1 MQSSVGTLIFFC
13 KAIRS
18 SRGFNRRIHDS
29 ICGCFKL
36 HYHIRLSVESKV
48 TLRFG
53 LFLKSFNEITYFP
66 KTDKCEL
73 SILDF
78 FNDSAGSID
87 LGCGAYFQGRLFF
100 LPWHNIGR
108 IRIL

>member
-36 HYHIRLSVESKV
+36 HYYIRLSVESKV

-78 FNDSAGSID
+78 FNDSAESID
-87 LGCGAYFQGRLFF
+87 LGCGAYFQGR
-100 LPWHNIGR
+100 
-108 IRIL
+108 